1 MKPSMWLD
9 RLSMALCFAGC
20 VATGAMMLL
29 MVVDGLSRK
38 MFGSIP
44 AAYPSTI
51 ALLTIVLLL
60 PQAYSEMRRKHIV
73 VDLITGRLKPRTQ
86 AVLGVLVT
94 IMAVFVFALLTWAGA
109 GKAWEATQ
117 EREQW
122 MGAVLYP
129 AWPFRWTVP
138 IGFGV
143 LTLQL
148 IATLFDYARRVFKP
162 V

>member
-1 MKPSMWLD
+1 MKPSTWLD
-9 RLSMALCFAGC
+9 RLSMALCVVGC
-20 VATGAMMLL
+20 VTTGAMMLL
-29 MVVDGLSRK
+29 MVADGVSRK
-38 MFGSIP
+38 LFGSVP

-51 ALLTIVLLL
+51 ALLTIVLLV

-73 VDLITGRLKPRTQ
+73 VDLITGRLKPRTR
-86 AVLGVLVT
+86 AVLGVVVT

-117 EREQW
+117 AKEQW
-122 MGAVLYP
+122 MGAVLFP

-143 LTLQL
+143 MTLEL
-148 IATLFDYARRVFKP
+148 IATLVDYARRVAKP